1 MGKNGVV
8 REASIHND
16 VCINIIRFAQ
26 QSGYSAEDLSFS
38 PITGPKGNIEFLLFL
53 RNEGETRP
61 VEVDDWAERT
71 ARIVSDGHKFHIN
84 C

>member
-8 REASIHND
+8 REESIHRD
-16 VCINIIRFAQ
+16 VCINIIRYAQ
-26 QSGYSAEDLSFS
+26 EAGYRVEDLSFS

-53 RNEGETRP
+53 RNG
-61 VEVDDWAERT
+61 VEADPAEPMDFEEKV
-71 ARIVSDGHKFHIN
+71 AQIVSDGHKFHIN